1 MNKAPLLLK
10 NKAALRKFIKSA
22 KKGGKTIAL
31 VPTMGALHAGHASLI
46 KKARQ
51 LADAVVV
58 SVFVNPTQFGPN
70 EDFAKYPRT
79 LKEDLL
85 VCQEMGADAVFAP
98 QPKEM
103 YFDDRSAWVN
113 EEALSRFLCGA
124 RRIGHFKGVCTVV
137 SKLFN
142 LVQPDFACFGKKD
155 AQQLL
160 ILERMV
166 RDLDFPIKIVE
177 CPLIR
182 EKSGLALSSRNKY
195 LSPKEKAQAL
205 VLSRSLKAAKDA
217 VAKGKSAAETKKL
230 IAKIIATSP
239 LAKIDYISVCD
250 RETLEEVKA
259 FKKGQKILIALA
271 VYFGTTRLIDN
282 VWLTTP
288 KK

>member
-1 MNKAPLLLK
+1 MKPVVLRTK
-10 NKAALRKFIKSA
+10 KAARAYVTAQQKA
-22 KKGGKTIAL
+22 GKTIAL
-31 VPTMGALHAGHASLI
+31 VPTMGALHEGHASLMRQARP
-46 KKARQ
+46 KA
-51 LADAVVV
+51 DIVIV

-79 LKEDLL
+79 FQDDLL
-85 VCQEMGADAVFAP
+85 VCEREKVDAVFAP
-98 QPKEM
+98 QPKDM
-103 YFDDRSAWVN
+103 YFEDRSAWVN
-113 EEALSRFLCGA
+113 EESLSRFLCGA

-142 LVQPDFACFGKKD
+142 LFQPQVACFGKKD

-166 RDLDFPIKIVE
+166 RDLDFPIKIIE

-195 LSPKEKAQAL
+195 LSPEEKKQAL
-205 VLSRSLKAAKDA
+205 VLSQSLKAAKKA
-217 VAKGKSAAETKKL
+217 VSSGKSANQVRSL
-230 IAKIIATSP
+230 ITKIISSAP
-239 LAKIDYISVCD
+239 LAKIDYVSVVD
-250 RETLEEVKA
+250 RGTLEEVKS
-259 FKKGQKILIALA
+259 FKPGQKILIALA

>member
-1 MNKAPLLLK
+1 MNKTPLLLK
-10 NKAALRKFIKSA
+10 NKTALRKFIKSQKA
-22 KKGGKTIAL
+22 AGKTLAL

-58 SVFVNPTQFGPN
+58 SVFVNPTQFSPN

-195 LSPKEKAQAL
+195 LSPEEKKEAL

-250 RETLEEVKA
+250 RETLEEVKT
-259 FKKGQKILIALA
+259 FKKGQKILVALA

>member
-10 NKAALRKFIKSA
+10 NKTALRKFIKSA

-195 LSPKEKAQAL
+195 LSPEEKKEAL

-239 LAKIDYISVCD
+239 LAKVDYISVCD
-250 RETLEEVKA
+250 RETLEEVKT
-259 FKKGQKILIALA
+259 FKKGQKILVALA

>member
-10 NKAALRKFIKSA
+10 NKTALRKFIKSA
-22 KKGGKTIAL
+22 KKDGKTIAL

-103 YFDDRSAWVN
+103 YFDDHSAWVN

-195 LSPKEKAQAL
+195 LSPEEKKEAL
-205 VLSRSLKAAKDA
+205 VLSRSIKAAKDA

-239 LAKIDYISVCD
+239 LAKVDYISVCD
-250 RETLEEVKA
+250 RETLEEVKT
-259 FKKGQKILIALA
+259 FKKGQKILVALA

>member
-22 KKGGKTIAL
+22 KKDGKTIAL

-195 LSPKEKAQAL
+195 LSPEEKKEAL

-250 RETLEEVKA
+250 RETLEEVKT
-259 FKKGQKILIALA
+259 FKKGQKILVALA

>member
-1 MNKAPLLLK
+1 MKPVVLRDK
-10 NKAALRKFIKSA
+10 KAARAYVTAQQKA
-22 KKGGKTIAL
+22 GKTIAL
-31 VPTMGALHAGHASLI
+31 VPTMGALHEGHASLMRQARP
-46 KKARQ
+46 KA
-51 LADAVVV
+51 DIVIV

-79 LKEDLL
+79 FQDDLL
-85 VCQEMGADAVFAP
+85 VCEREKVDAVFAP
-98 QPKEM
+98 QPKDM
-103 YFDDRSAWVN
+103 YFEDRSAWVN
-113 EEALSRFLCGA
+113 EESLSRFLCGA

-142 LVQPDFACFGKKD
+142 LFQPQVACFGKKD

-160 ILERMV
+160 ILERMI
-166 RDLDFPIKIVE
+166 RDLDFPIKVIE

-195 LSPKEKAQAL
+195 LSPEEKKQAL
-205 VLSRSLKAAKDA
+205 VLSQSLKAAKAA
-217 VAKGKSAAETKKL
+217 VSSGKSANQVRNL
-230 IAKIIATSP
+230 ITKIITSAP
-239 LAKIDYISVCD
+239 LAKIDYVSVVD
-250 RETLEEVKA
+250 RGTLEEVKS
-259 FKKGQKILIALA
+259 FKPGQKILIALA

>member
-1 MNKAPLLLK
+1 MKKPLVLK
-10 NKAALRKFIKSA
+10 TKKALRTFVEAQQKA
-22 KKGGKTIAL
+22 RRTIAL
-31 VPTMGALHAGHASLI
+31 VPTMGALHEGHASLLRE
-46 KKARQ
+46 ARKR
-51 LADAVVV
+51 ADIVVA

-79 LKEDLL
+79 FESDLA
-85 VCQEMGADAVFAP
+85 VCQKEKVDAVFAP

-113 EEALSRFLCGA
+113 EEALSRYLCGA

-142 LVQPDFACFGKKD
+142 LVQPQYACFGKKD

-195 LSPKEKAQAL
+195 LSSEEKQEAL
-205 VLSRSLKAAKDA
+205 VLSKSLKAAKEA

-239 LAKIDYISVCD
+239 LAKVDYISVCD
-250 RETLEEVKA
+250 RGTLEEVKT
-259 FKKGQKILIALA
+259 FKKGQKILVALA

>member
-1 MNKAPLLLK
+1 MKKPLVLK
-10 NKAALRKFIKSA
+10 TKKALRTFVEAQQKA
-22 KKGGKTIAL
+22 RRTIAL
-31 VPTMGALHAGHASLI
+31 VPTMGALHEGHASLLRE
-46 KKARQ
+46 ARKR
-51 LADAVVV
+51 ADIVVA

-79 LKEDLL
+79 FESDIA
-85 VCQEMGADAVFAP
+85 VCQREKVDAVFAP

-142 LVQPDFACFGKKD
+142 LVQPQYACFGKKD

-166 RDLDFPIKIVE
+166 RDLDFPIKVVE

-195 LSPKEKAQAL
+195 LSPEEKKEAL
-205 VLSRSLKAAKDA
+205 VLSRSLKAAKEA
-217 VAKGKSAAETKKL
+217 VSSGKSAAETKKL

-239 LAKIDYISVCD
+239 LAKVDYISVCD
-250 RETLEEVKA
+250 RGTLEEVKT
-259 FKKGQKILIALA
+259 FKKGQKILVALA

>member
-22 KKGGKTIAL
+22 KKDGKTIAL

-195 LSPKEKAQAL
+195 LSPEEKKEAL

-239 LAKIDYISVCD
+239 LAKVDYISVCD

-259 FKKGQKILIALA
+259 FKKGQKILVALA

>member
-1 MNKAPLLLK
+1 MKPVVLCDK
-10 NKAALRKFIKSA
+10 KAARAYVTAQQKA
-22 KKGGKTIAL
+22 GKTIAL
-31 VPTMGALHAGHASLI
+31 VPTMGALHEGHASLMRQARP
-46 KKARQ
+46 KA
-51 LADAVVV
+51 DIVIV

-79 LKEDLL
+79 FQDDLL
-85 VCQEMGADAVFAP
+85 VCEREKVDAVFAP
-98 QPKEM
+98 QPKDM
-103 YFDDRSAWVN
+103 YFEDRSAWVN
-113 EEALSRFLCGA
+113 EESLSRFLCGA

-142 LVQPDFACFGKKD
+142 LFQPQVACFGKKD

-160 ILERMV
+160 ILERMI
-166 RDLDFPIKIVE
+166 RDLDFPIKVIE

-195 LSPKEKAQAL
+195 LSPGEKKQAL
-205 VLSRSLKAAKDA
+205 VLSQSLKAAKEA
-217 VAKGKSAAETKKL
+217 VSSGKSANQVRSL
-230 IAKIIATSP
+230 INKIISSAP
-239 LAKIDYISVCD
+239 LAKIDYVSVVD
-250 RETLEEVKA
+250 RGTLEEVKS
-259 FKKGQKILIALA
+259 FKPGQKILIALA

>member
-1 MNKAPLLLK
+1 MKPVVLRDK
-10 NKAALRKFIKSA
+10 KAARAYVTAQQKA
-22 KKGGKTIAL
+22 GKTIAL
-31 VPTMGALHAGHASLI
+31 VPTMGALHEGHASLMRQARP
-46 KKARQ
+46 KA
-51 LADAVVV
+51 DIVIV

-79 LKEDLL
+79 FQDDLL
-85 VCQEMGADAVFAP
+85 VCEREKVDAVFAP
-98 QPKEM
+98 QPKDM
-103 YFDDRSAWVN
+103 YFEDRSAWVN
-113 EEALSRFLCGA
+113 EESLSRFLCGA
-124 RRIGHFKGVCTVV
+124 RRVGHFKGVCTVV

-142 LVQPDFACFGKKD
+142 LFQPQVACFGKKD

-166 RDLDFPIKIVE
+166 RDLDFPIKIIE

-195 LSPKEKAQAL
+195 LSPEEKKQAL
-205 VLSRSLKAAKDA
+205 VLSQSLKAAKEA
-217 VAKGKSAAETKKL
+217 VSSGKSANQVRSL
-230 IAKIIATSP
+230 ITKIITSAP
-239 LAKIDYISVCD
+239 LAKIDYVSVVD
-250 RETLEEVKA
+250 RETLEEVKS
-259 FKKGQKILIALA
+259 FKPGQKILIALA

>member
-22 KKGGKTIAL
+22 KKDGKTIAL

-195 LSPKEKAQAL
+195 LSPEEKKEAL

-250 RETLEEVKA
+250 RETLEEVQT
-259 FKKGQKILIALA
+259 FKKGQKILVALA

>member
-22 KKGGKTIAL
+22 KKDGKTIAL

-195 LSPKEKAQAL
+195 LSPEEKKEAL

-239 LAKIDYISVCD
+239 LAKVDYISVCD
-250 RETLEEVKA
+250 RETLEEVKT
-259 FKKGQKILIALA
+259 FKKGQKILVALA

>member
-10 NKAALRKFIKSA
+10 NKTALRKFIKSA
-22 KKGGKTIAL
+22 KKDGKTIAL

-166 RDLDFPIKIVE
+166 RDLDFPVKIVE

-195 LSPKEKAQAL
+195 LSPEEKKEAL
-205 VLSRSLKAAKDA
+205 ALSRSLKAAKDA

-250 RETLEEVKA
+250 RETLEEVKT

>member
-10 NKAALRKFIKSA
+10 NKAALRKFIKSQKA
-22 KKGGKTIAL
+22 AGKTIAL

-51 LADAVVV
+51 LADSVVV

-195 LSPKEKAQAL
+195 LSPEEKKEAL

-250 RETLEEVKA
+250 RETLGEVKT
-259 FKKGQKILIALA
+259 FKKGQKILVALA

>member
-1 MNKAPLLLK
+1 MKPVVLRDK
-10 NKAALRKFIKSA
+10 KAARAYVTAQQKA
-22 KKGGKTIAL
+22 GKTIAL
-31 VPTMGALHAGHASLI
+31 VPTMGALHEGHASLMRQARP
-46 KKARQ
+46 KA
-51 LADAVVV
+51 DIVIV

-79 LKEDLL
+79 FQDDLL
-85 VCQEMGADAVFAP
+85 VCEREKVDAVFAP
-98 QPKEM
+98 QPKDM
-103 YFDDRSAWVN
+103 YFEDRSAWVN
-113 EEALSRFLCGA
+113 EESLSRFLCGA

-142 LVQPDFACFGKKD
+142 LFQPQVACFGKKD

-166 RDLDFPIKIVE
+166 RDLDFPIKIIE

-195 LSPKEKAQAL
+195 LSPEEKKQAL
-205 VLSRSLKAAKDA
+205 VLSQSLKAAKEA
-217 VAKGKSAAETKKL
+217 VSSGKSANQVRNL
-230 IAKIIATSP
+230 ITKIITSAP
-239 LAKIDYISVCD
+239 LAKIDYVSVVD
-250 RETLEEVKA
+250 RGTLEEVKS
-259 FKKGQKILIALA
+259 FRPGQKILVALA

>member
-1 MNKAPLLLK
+1 MKPVVLRNK
-10 NKAALRKFIKSA
+10 KAARAYVTAQQKA
-22 KKGGKTIAL
+22 GKTIAL
-31 VPTMGALHAGHASLI
+31 VPTMGALHEGHASLMRQARP
-46 KKARQ
+46 KA
-51 LADAVVV
+51 DIVIV

-79 LKEDLL
+79 FQDDLL
-85 VCQEMGADAVFAP
+85 VCEREKVDAVFAP
-98 QPKEM
+98 QPKDM
-103 YFDDRSAWVN
+103 YFEDRSAWVN
-113 EEALSRFLCGA
+113 EESLSRFLCGA
-124 RRIGHFKGVCTVV
+124 RRVGHFKGVCTVV

-142 LVQPDFACFGKKD
+142 LFQPQVACFGKKD

-166 RDLDFPIKIVE
+166 RDLDFPIKIIE

-195 LSPKEKAQAL
+195 LSPEEKKQAL
-205 VLSRSLKAAKDA
+205 VLSQSLKAAKAA
-217 VAKGKSAAETKKL
+217 VSSGKSANQVRSL
-230 IAKIIATSP
+230 ITKIITSAP
-239 LAKIDYISVCD
+239 LAKIDYVSVVD
-250 RETLEEVKA
+250 RGTLEEVKS
-259 FKKGQKILIALA
+259 FKPGQKILIALA

>member
-1 MNKAPLLLK
+1 MKPVVLRDK
-10 NKAALRKFIKSA
+10 KAARAYVTAQQKA
-22 KKGGKTIAL
+22 GKTIAL
-31 VPTMGALHAGHASLI
+31 VPTMGALHEGHASLMRQARP
-46 KKARQ
+46 KA
-51 LADAVVV
+51 DIVIV

-79 LKEDLL
+79 FQDDLL
-85 VCQEMGADAVFAP
+85 VCEREKVDAVFAP
-98 QPKEM
+98 QPKDM
-103 YFDDRSAWVN
+103 YFEDRSAWVN
-113 EEALSRFLCGA
+113 EESLSRFLCGA

-142 LVQPDFACFGKKD
+142 LFQPQVACFGKKD

-166 RDLDFPIKIVE
+166 RDLDFPIKIIE

-195 LSPKEKAQAL
+195 LSPEEKKQAL
-205 VLSRSLKAAKDA
+205 VLSQSLKAAKEA
-217 VAKGKSAAETKKL
+217 VSSGKSANQVRNL
-230 IAKIIATSP
+230 ITKIITSAP
-239 LAKIDYISVCD
+239 LAKIDYVSVVD
-250 RETLEEVKA
+250 RGTLEEVKS
-259 FKKGQKILIALA
+259 FKPGQKILIALA

>member
-22 KKGGKTIAL
+22 KKDGKTIAL

-166 RDLDFPIKIVE
+166 RDLDFPIKVVE

-195 LSPKEKAQAL
+195 LSPEEKKEAL

-239 LAKIDYISVCD
+239 LAKVDYISVCD

-259 FKKGQKILIALA
+259 FKKGQKILVALA

>member
-10 NKAALRKFIKSA
+10 NKAALRKFVKSQKA
-22 KKGGKTIAL
+22 AGKTIAL

-51 LADAVVV
+51 LADSVVV
-58 SVFVNPTQFGPN
+58 SVFVNPTQFSPN

-85 VCQEMGADAVFAP
+85 VCQETGADAVFAP

-113 EEALSRFLCGA
+113 EEALSRYLCGA
-124 RRIGHFKGVCTVV
+124 RRVGHFKGVCTVV

-195 LSPKEKAQAL
+195 LSPEEKKEAL

-250 RETLEEVKA
+250 RETLEEVKT
-259 FKKGQKILIALA
+259 FKKGQKILVALA

>member
-22 KKGGKTIAL
+22 KKDGKTIAL

-166 RDLDFPIKIVE
+166 RDLDFPIKVVE

-195 LSPKEKAQAL
+195 LSPEEKKEAL

-239 LAKIDYISVCD
+239 LAKVDYISVCD
-250 RETLEEVKA
+250 RETLEEVKT
-259 FKKGQKILIALA
+259 FKKGQKILVALA

>member
-1 MNKAPLLLK
+1 MKPVVLRDK
-10 NKAALRKFIKSA
+10 KAARAYVTAQQKA
-22 KKGGKTIAL
+22 GKTIAL
-31 VPTMGALHAGHASLI
+31 VPTMGALHEGHASLMRQARP
-46 KKARQ
+46 KA
-51 LADAVVV
+51 DIVIV

-79 LKEDLL
+79 FQDDLL
-85 VCQEMGADAVFAP
+85 VCEREKVDAVFAP
-98 QPKEM
+98 QPKDM
-103 YFDDRSAWVN
+103 YFEDRSAWVN
-113 EEALSRFLCGA
+113 EESLSRFLCGA

-142 LVQPDFACFGKKD
+142 LFQPQVACFGKKD

-160 ILERMV
+160 ILERMI
-166 RDLDFPIKIVE
+166 RDLDFPIKVIE

-195 LSPKEKAQAL
+195 LSPEEKKQAL
-205 VLSRSLKAAKDA
+205 VLSQSLKAAKEA
-217 VAKGKSAAETKKL
+217 VSSGKSANQVRSL
-230 IAKIIATSP
+230 INKIITSAP
-239 LAKIDYISVCD
+239 LAKIDYVSVVD
-250 RETLEEVKA
+250 RGTLEEVKS
-259 FKKGQKILIALA
+259 FRPGQKILIALA

>member
-1 MNKAPLLLK
+1 MKPKVLRDK
-10 NKAALRKFIKSA
+10 KAARAYVTAQQKA
-22 KKGGKTIAL
+22 GKTIAL
-31 VPTMGALHAGHASLI
+31 VPTMGALHEGHASLMRQARP
-46 KKARQ
+46 KA
-51 LADAVVV
+51 DIVIV

-79 LKEDLL
+79 FQDDLL
-85 VCQEMGADAVFAP
+85 VCEREKVDAVFAP
-98 QPKEM
+98 QPKDM
-103 YFDDRSAWVN
+103 YFEDRSAWVN
-113 EEALSRFLCGA
+113 EESLSRFLCGA
-124 RRIGHFKGVCTVV
+124 RRVGHFKGVCTVV

-142 LVQPDFACFGKKD
+142 LFQPQVACFGKKD

-166 RDLDFPIKIVE
+166 RDLDFPIKIIE

-195 LSPKEKAQAL
+195 LSPEEKKQAL
-205 VLSRSLKAAKDA
+205 VLSQSLKAAKKA
-217 VAKGKSAAETKKL
+217 VSSGKSANQVRTL
-230 IAKIIATSP
+230 ITKIITSAP
-239 LAKIDYISVCD
+239 LAKIDYVSVVD
-250 RETLEEVKA
+250 RGTLEEVKS
-259 FKKGQKILIALA
+259 FRPGQKILVALA

>member
-1 MNKAPLLLK
+1 MKPKVLRDK
-10 NKAALRKFIKSA
+10 KAARAYVTAQQKA
-22 KKGGKTIAL
+22 GKTIAL
-31 VPTMGALHAGHASLI
+31 VPTMGALHEGHASLMRQARP
-46 KKARQ
+46 KA
-51 LADAVVV
+51 DIVIV

-79 LKEDLL
+79 FQDDLL
-85 VCQEMGADAVFAP
+85 VCEREKVDAVFAP
-98 QPKEM
+98 QPKDM
-103 YFDDRSAWVN
+103 YFEDRSAWVN
-113 EEALSRFLCGA
+113 EESLSRFLCGA

-142 LVQPDFACFGKKD
+142 LFQPQVACFGKKD

-160 ILERMV
+160 ILERMI
-166 RDLDFPIKIVE
+166 RDLDFPIKVIE

-195 LSPKEKAQAL
+195 LSPEEKKQAL
-205 VLSRSLKAAKDA
+205 VLSQSLKAAKAA
-217 VAKGKSAAETKKL
+217 VSSGKSANQVRNL
-230 IAKIIATSP
+230 ITKIITSAP
-239 LAKIDYISVCD
+239 LAKIDYVSVVD
-250 RETLEEVKA
+250 RGTLEEVKS
-259 FKKGQKILIALA
+259 FKPGQKILIALA

>member
-10 NKAALRKFIKSA
+10 NKAALRKFVKSQKA
-22 KKGGKTIAL
+22 AGKTIAL

-51 LADAVVV
+51 LADSVVV

-85 VCQEMGADAVFAP
+85 VCQETGADAVFAP

-113 EEALSRFLCGA
+113 EEALSRYLCGA
-124 RRIGHFKGVCTVV
+124 RRVGHFKGVCTVV

-166 RDLDFPIKIVE
+166 RDLDFPVKIVE

-195 LSPKEKAQAL
+195 LSPEEKKEAL

-250 RETLEEVKA
+250 RETLEEVKT
-259 FKKGQKILIALA
+259 FKKGQKILVALA

>member
-1 MNKAPLLLK
+1 
-10 NKAALRKFIKSA
+10 
-22 KKGGKTIAL
+22 
-31 VPTMGALHAGHASLI
+31 MGALHAGHASLI

-51 LADAVVV
+51 LADSVVV

-195 LSPKEKAQAL
+195 LSPEEKKEAL

-239 LAKIDYISVCD
+239 LAKVDYISVCD
-250 RETLEEVKA
+250 RETLEEVKT
-259 FKKGQKILIALA
+259 FKKGQKILVALA

>member
-10 NKAALRKFIKSA
+10 NKAALRKFVKSQKA
-22 KKGGKTIAL
+22 AEKTIAL

-51 LADAVVV
+51 QADAVVV

-195 LSPKEKAQAL
+195 LSPEEKKEAL

-250 RETLEEVKA
+250 RETLEEVKT
-259 FKKGQKILIALA
+259 FKKGQKILVALA
-271 VYFGTTRLIDN
+271 VYFGSTRLIDN

>member
-1 MNKAPLLLK
+1 MKPVVLRDK
-10 NKAALRKFIKSA
+10 KAARAYVTAQQKA
-22 KKGGKTIAL
+22 GKTIAL
-31 VPTMGALHAGHASLI
+31 VPTMGALHEGHASLMRQARP
-46 KKARQ
+46 KA
-51 LADAVVV
+51 DIVIVT
-58 SVFVNPTQFGPN
+58 VFVNPTQFGPN

-79 LKEDLL
+79 FQDDLL
-85 VCQEMGADAVFAP
+85 VCEREKVDAVFAP
-98 QPKEM
+98 QPKDM
-103 YFDDRSAWVN
+103 YFEDRSAWVN
-113 EEALSRFLCGA
+113 EESLSRFLCGA

-142 LVQPDFACFGKKD
+142 LFQPQVACFGKKD

-166 RDLDFPIKIVE
+166 RDLDFPIKIIE

-195 LSPKEKAQAL
+195 LSPEEKKQAL
-205 VLSRSLKAAKDA
+205 VLSQSLKAAKEA
-217 VAKGKSAAETKKL
+217 VSSGKSANQVRNL
-230 IAKIIATSP
+230 ITKIITSAP
-239 LAKIDYISVCD
+239 LAKIDYVSVVD
-250 RETLEEVKA
+250 RGTLEEVKS
-259 FKKGQKILIALA
+259 FRPGQKILVALA

>member
-1 MNKAPLLLK
+1 MKPKVLRDK
-10 NKAALRKFIKSA
+10 KAARAYVTAQQKA
-22 KKGGKTIAL
+22 GKTIAL
-31 VPTMGALHAGHASLI
+31 VPTMGALHEGHASLMRQARP
-46 KKARQ
+46 KA
-51 LADAVVV
+51 DIVIV

-79 LKEDLL
+79 FQDDLL
-85 VCQEMGADAVFAP
+85 VCEREKVDAVFAP
-98 QPKEM
+98 QPKDM
-103 YFDDRSAWVN
+103 YFEDRSAWVN
-113 EEALSRFLCGA
+113 EESLSRFLCGA
-124 RRIGHFKGVCTVV
+124 RRVGHFKGVCTVV

-142 LVQPDFACFGKKD
+142 LFQPQVACFGKKD

-166 RDLDFPIKIVE
+166 RDLDFPIKIIE

-195 LSPKEKAQAL
+195 LSPEEKKQAL
-205 VLSRSLKAAKDA
+205 VLSQSLKAAKEA
-217 VAKGKSAAETKKL
+217 VSSGKSANQVRNL
-230 IAKIIATSP
+230 ITKIITSAP
-239 LAKIDYISVCD
+239 LAKIDYVSVVD
-250 RETLEEVKA
+250 RGTLEEVKS
-259 FKKGQKILIALA
+259 FKPGQKILIALA

>member
-1 MNKAPLLLK
+1 MKPVVLRDK
-10 NKAALRKFIKSA
+10 KAARAYVTAQQKA
-22 KKGGKTIAL
+22 GKTIAL
-31 VPTMGALHAGHASLI
+31 VPTMGALHEGHASLMRQARP
-46 KKARQ
+46 KA
-51 LADAVVV
+51 DIVIV

-79 LKEDLL
+79 FQDDLL
-85 VCQEMGADAVFAP
+85 VCEREKVDAVFAP
-98 QPKEM
+98 QPKDM
-103 YFDDRSAWVN
+103 YFEDRSAWVN
-113 EEALSRFLCGA
+113 EESLSRFLCGA

-142 LVQPDFACFGKKD
+142 LFQPQVACFGKKD

-160 ILERMV
+160 ILERMI
-166 RDLDFPIKIVE
+166 RDLDFPIKVIE

-195 LSPKEKAQAL
+195 LSPEEKKQAL
-205 VLSRSLKAAKDA
+205 VLSQSLKAAKKA
-217 VAKGKSAAETKKL
+217 VSSGKSANQVRNL
-230 IAKIIATSP
+230 ITKIITSAP
-239 LAKIDYISVCD
+239 LAKIDYVSVVD
-250 RETLEEVKA
+250 RGTLEEVKS
-259 FKKGQKILIALA
+259 FKPGQKILIALA

>member
-22 KKGGKTIAL
+22 KKDGKTIAL

-166 RDLDFPIKIVE
+166 RDLDFPIKVVE

-195 LSPKEKAQAL
+195 LSPEEKKEAL

-259 FKKGQKILIALA
+259 FKKGQKILVALA

>member
-1 MNKAPLLLK
+1 MKPVVLRDK
-10 NKAALRKFIKSA
+10 KAARAYVTAQQKA
-22 KKGGKTIAL
+22 GKTIAL
-31 VPTMGALHAGHASLI
+31 VPTMGALHEGHASLMRQARP
-46 KKARQ
+46 KA
-51 LADAVVV
+51 DIVIV

-79 LKEDLL
+79 FQDDLL
-85 VCQEMGADAVFAP
+85 VCEREKVDAVFAP
-98 QPKEM
+98 QPKDM

-142 LVQPDFACFGKKD
+142 LVQPQYACFGKKD

-160 ILERMV
+160 ILERMI
-166 RDLDFPIKIVE
+166 RDLDFPIKVIE

-195 LSPKEKAQAL
+195 LSPEEKKQAL
-205 VLSRSLKAAKDA
+205 VLSQSLKAAKEA
-217 VAKGKSAAETKKL
+217 VSSGKSAAETKKL

-239 LAKIDYISVCD
+239 LAKVDYISICD
-250 RETLEEVKA
+250 RETLEEVKT
-259 FKKGQKILIALA
+259 FKKGQKILVALA